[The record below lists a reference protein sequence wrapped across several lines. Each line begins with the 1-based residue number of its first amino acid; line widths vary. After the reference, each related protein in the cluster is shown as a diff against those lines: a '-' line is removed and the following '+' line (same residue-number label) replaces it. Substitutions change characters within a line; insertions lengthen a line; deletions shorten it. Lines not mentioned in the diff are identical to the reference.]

1 MSGDIPDQG
10 TGTREERLARTFVSL
25 ADTLVADYDVVEL
38 LDRLVHACVD
48 LLGASQAGLL
58 LRDQRGDLHVMAS
71 SDEATR
77 IVEVF
82 QLQGTEGGP
91 CSDAARD
98 GVTVDVDDLG
108 REKRWPGFVATAL
121 SEGFRSVHAVPM
133 QLRDETIGAL
143 GLFGSEGVSMSE
155 ADRRLA
161 RALADF
167 ATIGILQQRTLHR
180 SSLVTEQ
187 LQAALTTRVV
197 IEQAKGMLAE
207 HGRVGMEEA
216 FATLRGYARRH
227 QVKLSV
233 VASALVTRELDLDRV
248 GSTGR

>member
-1 MSGDIPDQG
+1 MSGETRDQ

-25 ADTLVADYDVVEL
+25 ADTLVSDYDVVEL

-48 LLGASQAGLL
+48 LLGATQAGLL

-77 IVEVF
+77 AVEVF

-108 REKRWPGFVATAL
+108 HEGRWPGFVAVAL

-133 QLRDETIGAL
+133 RLRDDTIGAL
-143 GLFGSEGVSMSE
+143 GLFGAEGASLSD

-167 ATIGILQQRTLHR
+167 ATIGIIQQRSLQR
-180 SSLVTEQ
+180 SSLLTDQ

-207 HGRVGMEEA
+207 HGRTGMEEA
-216 FATLRGYARRH
+216 FATLRDYARRE
-227 QVKLSV
+227 QLKLSA
-233 VASALVTRELDLDRV
+233 VASALVSRELGLDQV
-248 GSTGR
+248 TGTTR